1 MVAVCPSDAE
11 PAGYRHEALFYDDA
25 ATYLS
30 ATVPFIETGLAAGEP
45 VLVVTSGERVGL
57 IESAVAPNDLLAIAD
72 MATVGHNPGL
82 IIAAWTDFVRTHTSS
97 GRAVRGI
104 GEPVYPE
111 RPPAELDACQLHE
124 DLLNLAFDDTTPF
137 WLMCPY
143 DMANLPSHVIE
154 RARSSH
160 PQLAAS
166 GERRVSTSYRLPN
179 ADTILDRPLPPAP
192 DDVPALAFTV
202 DMLANLRAYIG
213 TFSTGAGLP
222 AARAVDLVIAANE
235 VTTNSLRHGGGA
247 GELRLWAEPDRVV
260 CEISDAGHIR
270 SPLVGR
276 FRPPPSAT
284 CGRGIWIA
292 NQLCDLVQIRSS
304 PAGTTVRLHALR

>member
-1 MVAVCPSDAE
+1 MVAVRASDAE
-11 PAGYRHEALFYDDA
+11 PAGYRHEALFYNDPEA
-25 ATYLS
+25 YLS
-30 ATVPFIETGLAAGEP
+30 ATVPFIEMGLAAGEP
-45 VLVVTSGERVGL
+45 VLVVTSSERVGL
-57 IESAVAPNDLLAIAD
+57 IENALPQHDLLTLAD

-82 IIAAWTDFVRTHTSS
+82 IIAAWTDFVRTHASA

-143 DMANLPSHVIE
+143 DTANLPGEVIE
-154 RARSSH
+154 RARRSH
-160 PQLAAS
+160 PQLS
-166 GERRVSTSYRLPN
+166 GRGERHVSTSYRLPDP
-179 ADTILDRPLPPAP
+179 DTILDRPLPPAP
-192 DDVPALAFTV
+192 DDVPTLAFTV
-202 DMLANLRAYIG
+202 DMLANLRAYVG
-213 TFSTGAGLP
+213 TFAAGAGLAGTR
-222 AARAVDLVIAANE
+222 AADLVVAVNE

-247 GELRLWAEPDRVV
+247 GELRLWAEPDRVI
-260 CEISDAGHIR
+260 CEVADAGHID

-276 FRPPPSAT
+276 FPPPPSAT
-284 CGRGIWIA
+284 SGRGVWIA

-304 PAGTTVRLHALR
+304 AAGTTVRLHALR